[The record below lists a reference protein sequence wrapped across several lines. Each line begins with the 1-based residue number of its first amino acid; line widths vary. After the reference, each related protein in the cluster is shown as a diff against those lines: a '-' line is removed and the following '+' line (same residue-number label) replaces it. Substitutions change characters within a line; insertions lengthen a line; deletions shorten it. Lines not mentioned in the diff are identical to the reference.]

1 MSTDERT
8 IKVIEFS
15 GKKSDWFVWESKFLA
30 RAKRKGYKGLLL
42 GKVEIPKEN
51 EDIND
56 DKEKIKIK
64 QLNELAYEDLLLS
77 IDGNKP
83 SGRTAFSLVNCS
95 KDN

>member
-42 GKVEIPKEN
+42 GKSKFPRKV
-51 EDIND
+51 
-56 DKEKIKIK
+56 KI
-64 QLNELAYEDLLLS
+64 LM
-77 IDGNKP
+77 
-83 SGRTAFSLVNCS
+83 RTKKRSRSSN
-95 KDN
+95 